1 MVCNFR
7 LVQLLGCILHI
18 LLVSHYY
25 EPDSGAAAVRLSRLM
40 KILHQRGHEITVLT
54 TMPHYPQGVI
64 QEPYRGKLFT
74 DEDREGIRVIQA

>member
-40 KILHQRGHEITVLT
+40 KILHQRGHETFKLMVAFPNKFFSFIIAGLT
-54 TMPHYPQGVI
+54 IFILQH
-64 QEPYRGKLFT
+64 
-74 DEDREGIRVIQA
+74 